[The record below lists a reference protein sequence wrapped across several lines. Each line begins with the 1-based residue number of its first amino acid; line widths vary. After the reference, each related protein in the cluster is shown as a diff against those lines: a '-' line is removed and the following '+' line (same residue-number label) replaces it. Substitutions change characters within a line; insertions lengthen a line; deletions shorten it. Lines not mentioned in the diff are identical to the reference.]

1 MKIPS
6 PRGGPHA
13 SQKRFPLSA
22 PRTAAAGRAH
32 ALLARGLPLLLIALA
47 ALVLSSVGHAQALDV
62 VLVSN
67 TGQTAGS
74 DLATATGRVTYA
86 QSFTT
91 GDHPEGYFLSSVE
104 VGLKAGSGVTA
115 EVALWRTH
123 RGVFGS
129 HIGYRFFPTLK
140 LTTLSGVGSIDEDA
154 ATLERFS
161 ANDVLLLP
169 ATTYWIVVTRT
180 GGADDGLSVATTSSE
195 DAVDAGGMAG
205 FSVGNN
211 VWVPDPDSRFDW
223 DDYSGS
229 VDASMKIEL
238 RGSEATR
245 PPGPYATN
253 RNEQSRAAAAETSSS
268 TTRYA
273 TSFTTASNPATH
285 QLTSVLLG
293 VAAEAGVSPRV
304 AIHADASGGQ
314 PAASAL
320 TNGTL
325 TAPADVSRVLGA
337 PDRAEFTA
345 SPAISLAGSTRYW
358 VVLDV
363 GSGTGSLS
371 VSTTAS
377 DANDEVPQPQW
388 RLGDTMKVY
397 NGTSWSN
404 DSQGHTFR
412 MALNGPTD
420 QYIGPPFQLMR
431 EVRIGLPQVGVGV
444 AAEILDESFRVKN
457 ATWQWQRGDTSDGT
471 FTDIPAEQGG
481 TSRVYVPAAT
491 DLGKWLQA
499 LASYENAFGP
509 GKMVSGVSGQAVL
522 SQPIMSNAGQ
532 ISNVGY
538 VVLQNDTVNIA
549 QAFTT
554 GGNPSGYSLRGLRFG
569 IYLETDIDALS
580 WALHA
585 DAAGEP
591 AAEPLFTH
599 IAVPSA
605 SLDAATSTFEDLVHP
620 GFPLAPDTKY
630 WAVLTS
636 SPLMEGTGGPTL
648 GAAGISEWGERVIL
662 DGPAAEL
669 DPGSES
675 GWTLHFSTLSTPH
688 DPLSTEEWVRFPEA
702 LELEPNGKLALQ
714 MSVLTHPEVTASFG
728 QAAYTVAEGVT
739 QSVTVTLS
747 ADPERT
753 VTIPIVTMGQDGA
766 SSVDYSGV
774 PDSVTFN
781 AGGPTEMTF
790 TFTATQD
797 TFDDEG
803 ESVLLGFGP
812 DLSGGVSSG
821 TPDETTLTI
830 TDDDPPEVSFGQ
842 NAYTVAEGGMV
853 SVEVKLTSALGSAV
867 TVPVTHTPQGATSA
881 ADYSGV
887 PANLTF
893 NTGETSKT
901 FSLSAA
907 QDTVDDDGE
916 SVLLTFGTL
925 PATVQTGTTTETT
938 VNITDDD
945 AAEVSFGQSAYTV
958 AEGGMVSVEVKLTSA
973 PASAVTVPVTHTPQG
988 ATSSADYSGVP
999 ANVMFSAGE
1008 TSKAFTFTATQDT
1021 VDDDGESVL
1030 LTFGTLPDTVQ
1041 TGTTTQSTV
1050 TITDDDIPSSVVVNF
1065 GSATYTVTE
1074 GGTVDVTVILDD
1086 DPERTVTVPIGTINE
1101 GGASGSDYS
1110 GVPATVTFSSG
1121 ETEKTFTVTAT
1132 EDNLED
1138 GGEGVKLSFVNL
1150 PPEATLGTTNE
1161 ATVSI
1166 INKAAQNSLTVAFQ
1180 SVAYSVPEG
1189 NSVVV
1194 TVILSAAPGS
1204 EVTVPLTVT
1213 EQGGATSA
1221 DYSGVPAS
1229 VTFGPD
1235 ERDQT
1240 FTVSATQ
1247 DVVDDD
1253 EESVVIGFGTLSDGV
1268 REGGAGN
1275 TTVDIR
1281 DDDDPAVVV
1290 SFGSATYTVAEGD
1303 TVDVTVTLDR
1313 DPERS
1318 VTIPIVTTEQDSA
1331 SSVDYSGVPANVV
1344 FNSGET
1350 EKSITFSATQ
1360 DTIDDDGESVRLAF
1374 GSPLPT
1380 DVTAA
1385 SPQEAVVSITDDDV
1399 PSVTVSFEQGTYTVA
1414 EGGTVEVTVT
1424 LDPDP
1429 ERTVTIPITKANQ
1442 GTASDADYS
1451 GVPANVVFNSGETE
1465 KSITFSATQD
1475 TIDDDGES
1483 VRLAFGSPLP
1493 TDVTAASPQET
1504 VVSITDDDVPS
1515 VTVSFE
1521 QGTYTVAEGGTV
1533 EVTVTLDPDPERTVT
1548 IPITKVNQGTA
1559 SDADYSGVPAN
1570 VVFNS
1575 GETEKSITFSATQDT
1590 IDDDGESVRLAFG
1603 SPLPTDVT
1611 AASPQETVV
1620 SITDDDVPSVVVSF
1634 GSAAYTVAEGGTVE
1648 VTVTLDPDPERTVT
1662 IPITKVNQGTASD
1675 ADYSGVPANV
1685 VFNSGETEKSITF
1698 SATQDTIDDDGESVR
1713 LAFGSP
1719 LPTDVTAA
1727 SPQEAVVS
1735 ITDDDVPSVT
1745 VSFEQGTYTVAEG
1758 GTQTVTVTLSADPER
1773 TVTIPIIRTNQDGAS
1788 NGDYSGVPAS
1798 VTFNNG
1804 DTSESFTFTATD
1816 DTVDD
1821 DGESV
1826 LLTFGAMP
1834 DGVSAGTPTET
1845 TVTITDDDAAAGKVA
1860 LALTPATISE
1870 SGAGN
1875 ASTVTASVPA
1885 ASSATTTVTVSV
1897 NPADTTTLTGNT
1909 TLTIPAG
1916 DTDST
1921 GVVTITAVNDD
1932 AYTGN
1937 RTVAVSG
1944 TAVNS
1949 VGVTDPDDVTLTIID
1964 DDIPAGCEIGDIWC
1978 GTVRYADR
1986 FPSDA
1991 AGRKPL
1997 RWYHLDSDVPEFAHN
2012 EFRYKVY
2019 SSSLGANPGGGT
2031 YVRPPFHIPER
2042 SKSLFGLGNLS
2053 ATDPMGYWE
2062 MPNQDYLDWTLY
2074 ISTNQDGATL
2084 EAKLPF
2090 NEAKF
2095 CCGHK
2100 WRWHGLDLYELN
2112 YAWAEGKEYKL
2123 RIVEDPRADRTPEV
2137 MGPPLYLEALGVNR
2151 GSVLL
2156 RWVRPQVRNDGA
2168 PPGVSYKVQWKT
2180 AAGMWDTPAV
2190 LKHVYV
2196 PASGKEVLS
2205 WSIRGLTPGSA
2216 YDVRVIA
2223 VNEAGDSAP
2232 SNVLRVHTDEPIPAP
2247 SQNQAANSPATG
2259 GPGIIGSLLAGETLT
2274 ATTENIEDEDGL
2286 TGAVFAY
2293 QWLRSDTDIEGAIS
2307 STYTMTDDDA
2317 GKAIQVRVTFSDDAG
2332 NEESLTSYA
2341 RLSAP
2346 PPPPPPAQQDD
2357 DDPAVV
2363 VSFGSS
2369 AHSVTEG
2376 GTVEVTVAL
2385 DVDPERTVTVPLT
2398 VTDQD
2403 GASSADYSG
2412 VPVSVTFDSGEVL
2425 KTLTFS
2431 ATQDDVNDD
2440 GESVKLTFGTP
2451 LPARVSAGTVSES
2464 TVNIRDDDDPAV
2476 AVSFE
2481 QGTYTVTEGGTV
2493 EMTVTLDVDPERTVT
2508 VPLTVTDQ
2516 DGASPADYSGVPASV
2531 TFDSGE
2537 VLKTFTFSA
2546 TQDDV
2551 DDDGESVKLT
2561 FGTPLPAR
2569 VSAGTVSESTV
2580 NIQSKTPLTASVES
2594 APPSHNGSDEFRIR
2608 IAFSEEPKTGFS
2620 YKIMRDH
2627 AFTVT
2632 GGSVTGARR
2641 LEPLSNIGWEVVV
2654 EPDSNG
2660 DVTIVLPA
2668 TTDCNAQG
2676 AICTGDGRPLSNRLE
2691 ITVSGPGG

>member
-6 PRGGPHA
+6 PRGGPPA
-13 SQKRFPLSA
+13 SRKRFPWSA
-22 PRTAAAGRAH
+22 PITAPAGRAH
-32 ALLARGLPLLLIALA
+32 ALLARGLPILLIIIIALA
-47 ALVLSSVGHAQALDV
+47 ALVLSSVGHAQTLDP

-74 DLATATGRVTYA
+74 DLATATGRVSYA

-91 GDHPEGYFLSSVE
+91 GDHPDGYFLSSVE

-115 EVALWRTH
+115 GVALWWSGRWTSDQ
-123 RGVFGS
+123 RIGFFS
-129 HIGYRFFPTLK
+129 LPDHI
-140 LTTLSGVGSIDEDA
+140 LTTLSGVPSIDEDA
-154 ATLERFS
+154 STLERFS

-211 VWVPDPDSRFDW
+211 VWVPVPDSPLNPDSLEW
-223 DDYSGS
+223 ADYSGS
-229 VDASMKIEL
+229 VDASMKIGL

-253 RNEQSRAAAAETSSS
+253 RNELSRAAAAETSSS
-268 TTRYA
+268 TSRYA

-304 AIHADASGGQ
+304 AIHADASGGE
-314 PAASAL
+314 PAASAV

-371 VSTTAS
+371 VSTTAA
-377 DANDEVPQPQW
+377 DVNDEVPQPQW
-388 RLGDTMKVY
+388 SIDNTMKAY
-397 NGTSWSN
+397 SGTSWSN
-404 DSQGHTFR
+404 DSQSRSFR

-431 EVRIGLPQVGVGV
+431 EVRIGLPQVGLGV
-444 AAEILDESFRVKN
+444 AAEILDQSERIKN

-471 FTDIPAEQGG
+471 FTDIPAAQGG
-481 TSRVYVPAAT
+481 TSRVYVPAAA
-491 DLGKWLQA
+491 DLGKWLKA

-532 ISNVGY
+532 ISSVGY
-538 VVLQNDTVNIA
+538 IVLQNDTVNIA

-569 IYLETDIDALS
+569 IHLKTDVDALS

-605 SLDAATSTFEDLVHP
+605 SLDADSRTFEDLVHP

-648 GAAGISEWGERVIL
+648 GAAGISEWGEMVIL

-675 GWTLHFSTLSTPH
+675 GWTLDFSTLSSPH
-688 DPLSTEEWVRFPEA
+688 DPLSTEEWVTFTKA
-702 LELEPNGKLALQ
+702 LELEVNGKMVLR
-714 MSVLTHPEVTASFG
+714 MSVLTYPEVTASFG
-728 QAAYTVAEGVT
+728 QAAYTVAEGGT

-766 SSVDYSGV
+766 SSIDYSGV

-797 TFDDEG
+797 MVDDEG
-803 ESVLLGFGP
+803 ESVLLGFGS
-812 DLSGGVSSG
+812 DLSGGVSAG
-821 TPDETTLTI
+821 TPDETTVTI
-830 TDDDPPEVSFGQ
+830 TDDDPP
-842 NAYTVAEGGMV
+842 
-853 SVEVKLTSALGSAV
+853 
-867 TVPVTHTPQGATSA
+867 
-881 ADYSGV
+881 
-887 PANLTF
+887 
-893 NTGETSKT
+893 
-901 FSLSAA
+901 
-907 QDTVDDDGE
+907 
-916 SVLLTFGTL
+916 
-925 PATVQTGTTTETT
+925 
-938 VNITDDD
+938 
-945 AAEVSFGQSAYTV
+945 EVSFGQSAYTV
-958 AEGGMVSVEVKLTSA
+958 AEGGTVSVEVKLTSA

-988 ATSSADYSGVP
+988 ATSSTDYSGVP

-1030 LTFGTLPDTVQ
+1030 LAFGILPATVQ
-1041 TGTTTQSTV
+1041 TGTTTETTV
-1050 TITDDDIPSSVVVNF
+1050 NITDDD
-1065 GSATYTVTE
+1065 
-1074 GGTVDVTVILDD
+1074 D
-1086 DPERTVTVPIGTINE
+1086 
-1101 GGASGSDYS
+1101 
-1110 GVPATVTFSSG
+1110 
-1121 ETEKTFTVTAT
+1121 
-1132 EDNLED
+1132 
-1138 GGEGVKLSFVNL
+1138 
-1150 PPEATLGTTNE
+1150 
-1161 ATVSI
+1161 
-1166 INKAAQNSLTVAFQ
+1166 
-1180 SVAYSVPEG
+1180 
-1189 NSVVV
+1189 
-1194 TVILSAAPGS
+1194 AP
-1204 EVTVPLTVT
+1204 
-1213 EQGGATSA
+1213 
-1221 DYSGVPAS
+1221 
-1229 VTFGPD
+1229 
-1235 ERDQT
+1235 
-1240 FTVSATQ
+1240 
-1247 DVVDDD
+1247 
-1253 EESVVIGFGTLSDGV
+1253 
-1268 REGGAGN
+1268 
-1275 TTVDIR
+1275 
-1281 DDDDPAVVV
+1281 
-1290 SFGSATYTVAEGD
+1290 
-1303 TVDVTVTLDR
+1303 
-1313 DPERS
+1313 
-1318 VTIPIVTTEQDSA
+1318 
-1331 SSVDYSGVPANVV
+1331 
-1344 FNSGET
+1344 
-1350 EKSITFSATQ
+1350 
-1360 DTIDDDGESVRLAF
+1360 
-1374 GSPLPT
+1374 
-1380 DVTAA
+1380 
-1385 SPQEAVVSITDDDV
+1385 
-1399 PSVTVSFEQGTYTVA
+1399 
-1414 EGGTVEVTVT
+1414 
-1424 LDPDP
+1424 
-1429 ERTVTIPITKANQ
+1429 
-1442 GTASDADYS
+1442 
-1451 GVPANVVFNSGETE
+1451 
-1465 KSITFSATQD
+1465 
-1475 TIDDDGES
+1475 
-1483 VRLAFGSPLP
+1483 
-1493 TDVTAASPQET
+1493 
-1504 VVSITDDDVPS
+1504 
-1515 VTVSFE
+1515 
-1521 QGTYTVAEGGTV
+1521 
-1533 EVTVTLDPDPERTVT
+1533 
-1548 IPITKVNQGTA
+1548 
-1559 SDADYSGVPAN
+1559 
-1570 VVFNS
+1570 
-1575 GETEKSITFSATQDT
+1575 
-1590 IDDDGESVRLAFG
+1590 
-1603 SPLPTDVT
+1603 
-1611 AASPQETVV
+1611 
-1620 SITDDDVPSVVVSF
+1620 
-1634 GSAAYTVAEGGTVE
+1634 
-1648 VTVTLDPDPERTVT
+1648 
-1662 IPITKVNQGTASD
+1662 
-1675 ADYSGVPANV
+1675 
-1685 VFNSGETEKSITF
+1685 
-1698 SATQDTIDDDGESVR
+1698 
-1713 LAFGSP
+1713 
-1719 LPTDVTAA
+1719 
-1727 SPQEAVVS
+1727 
-1735 ITDDDVPSVT
+1735 
-1745 VSFEQGTYTVAEG
+1745 
-1758 GTQTVTVTLSADPER
+1758 
-1773 TVTIPIIRTNQDGAS
+1773 
-1788 NGDYSGVPAS
+1788 
-1798 VTFNNG
+1798 
-1804 DTSESFTFTATD
+1804 
-1816 DTVDD
+1816 
-1821 DGESV
+1821 
-1826 LLTFGAMP
+1826 
-1834 DGVSAGTPTET
+1834 
-1845 TVTITDDDAAAGKVA
+1845 AGKVT
-1860 LALTPATISE
+1860 LELTPATINE
-1870 SGAGN
+1870 SGTGN
-1875 ASTVTASVPA
+1875 ASTVTASVPS
-1885 ASSATTTVTVSV
+1885 ASSAATTVTVSV

-1909 TLTIPAG
+1909 TLSIPAG
-1916 DTDST
+1916 DTNST

-1949 VGVTDPDDVTLTIID
+1949 AGITDPDDVTLTITD
-1964 DDIPAGCEIGDIWC
+1964 DDIPAGCESGDIWC
-1978 GTVRYADR
+1978 GTVRYTDR

-2012 EFRYKVY
+2012 GFRYKVY

-2031 YVRPPFHIPER
+2031 YVMPPFHIPER
-2042 SKSLFGLGNLS
+2042 SSSLFGLGNLS
-2053 ATDPMGYWE
+2053 ATDPMGHWE

-2100 WRWHGLDLYELN
+2100 WRWYGLDLYKLN
-2112 YAWAEGKEYKL
+2112 EAWAVGKEYQL

-2137 MGPPLYLEALGVNR
+2137 LGPPLYLEAPGVNR
-2151 GSVLL
+2151 ESVLL

-2168 PPGVSYKVQWKT
+2168 PPGVKYKVQWKT

-2190 LKHVYV
+2190 SEHVYV
-2196 PASGKEVLS
+2196 PPSGEEVPG

-2293 QWLRSDTDIEGAIS
+2293 QWIRSDTDIEGAIS
-2307 STYTMTDDDA
+2307 STYTMTDDDE

-2332 NEESLTSYA
+2332 NGESLTSYA

-2346 PPPPPPAQQDD
+2346 PPPPAQQDD
-2357 DDPAVV
+2357 D
-2363 VSFGSS
+2363 G
-2369 AHSVTEG
+2369 
-2376 GTVEVTVAL
+2376 
-2385 DVDPERTVTVPLT
+2385 
-2398 VTDQD
+2398 
-2403 GASSADYSG
+2403 
-2412 VPVSVTFDSGEVL
+2412 
-2425 KTLTFS
+2425 
-2431 ATQDDVNDD
+2431 
-2440 GESVKLTFGTP
+2440 
-2451 LPARVSAGTVSES
+2451 
-2464 TVNIRDDDDPAV
+2464 PAV
-2476 AVSFE
+2476 AVSFGSAAYSVIE
-2481 QGTYTVTEGGTV
+2481 GSTVKVKV
-2493 EMTVTLDVDPERTVT
+2493 EVALDVDPERTVT

-2531 TFDSGE
+2531 TFNSGE

-2546 TQDDV
+2546 TRDDV

-2569 VSAGTVSESTV
+2569 VSAGTGNESTV

-2608 IAFSEEPKTGFS
+2608 IDLSEEPKTGFS
-2620 YKIMRDH
+2620 YTTMRDH

-2632 GGSVTGARR
+2632 GGSVAGARR
-2641 LEPLSNIGWEVVV
+2641 LDSPSNIGWEVVV

-2660 DVTIVLPA
+2660 DVSIVLPI

-2691 ITVSGPGG
+2691 ITVSGPSG

>member
-1 MKIPS
+1 MNTFSYKGTSSSFLRVDVIEPADAFEYCGRECVDIS
-6 PRGGPHA
+6 DPFLA
-13 SQKRFPLSA
+13 VTTFPE
-22 PRTAAAGRAH
+22 
-32 ALLARGLPLLLIALA
+32 I
-47 ALVLSSVGHAQALDV
+47 SSVAYRLGFVEVDGAVFHISEAD
-62 VLVSN
+62 
-67 TGQTAGS
+67 TGFSGTAFWWTNPGFTWS
-74 DLATATGRVTYA
+74 DGQSVQIKLIENATASFDMASYTANEGDSFDVT
-86 QSFTT
+86 
-91 GDHPEGYFLSSVE
+91 V
-104 VGLKAGSGVTA
+104 
-115 EVALWRTH
+115 
-123 RGVFGS
+123 
-129 HIGYRFFPTLK
+129 
-140 LTTLSGVGSIDEDA
+140 TLSDSFENTRTLPVVVTPNGEATEADYSVSPEELVFAPGETEKTFSVTLVDDTIDDDDETLTLSIDE
-154 ATLERFS
+154 
-161 ANDVLLLP
+161 P
-169 ATTYWIVVTRT
+169 HI
-180 GGADDGLSVATTSSE
+180 
-195 DAVDAGGMAG
+195 
-205 FSVGNN
+205 
-211 VWVPDPDSRFDW
+211 
-223 DDYSGS
+223 
-229 VDASMKIEL
+229 K
-238 RGSEATR
+238 
-245 PPGPYATN
+245 
-253 RNEQSRAAAAETSSS
+253 
-268 TTRYA
+268 
-273 TSFTTASNPATH
+273 
-285 QLTSVLLG
+285 
-293 VAAEAGVSPRV
+293 
-304 AIHADASGGQ
+304 SGG
-314 PAASAL
+314 
-320 TNGTL
+320 TND
-325 TAPADVSRVLGA
+325 TA
-337 PDRAEFTA
+337 
-345 SPAISLAGSTRYW
+345 
-358 VVLDV
+358 
-363 GSGTGSLS
+363 
-371 VSTTAS
+371 
-377 DANDEVPQPQW
+377 
-388 RLGDTMKVY
+388 
-397 NGTSWSN
+397 
-404 DSQGHTFR
+404 
-412 MALNGPTD
+412 
-420 QYIGPPFQLMR
+420 
-431 EVRIGLPQVGVGV
+431 
-444 AAEILDESFRVKN
+444 
-457 ATWQWQRGDTSDGT
+457 
-471 FTDIPAEQGG
+471 
-481 TSRVYVPAAT
+481 
-491 DLGKWLQA
+491 
-499 LASYENAFGP
+499 
-509 GKMVSGVSGQAVL
+509 
-522 SQPIMSNAGQ
+522 
-532 ISNVGY
+532 
-538 VVLQNDTVNIA
+538 TVNI
-549 QAFTT
+549 
-554 GGNPSGYSLRGLRFG
+554 
-569 IYLETDIDALS
+569 TDND
-580 WALHA
+580 
-585 DAAGEP
+585 D
-591 AAEPLFTH
+591 
-599 IAVPSA
+599 
-605 SLDAATSTFEDLVHP
+605 
-620 GFPLAPDTKY
+620 
-630 WAVLTS
+630 
-636 SPLMEGTGGPTL
+636 
-648 GAAGISEWGERVIL
+648 
-662 DGPAAEL
+662 
-669 DPGSES
+669 
-675 GWTLHFSTLSTPH
+675 
-688 DPLSTEEWVRFPEA
+688 
-702 LELEPNGKLALQ
+702 
-714 MSVLTHPEVTASFG
+714 PEVTVSFE
-728 QAAYTVAEGVT
+728 QPSYTAAEGDDVT
-739 QSVTVTLS
+739 VTVTLS
-747 ADPERT
+747 ANPERT
-753 VTIPIVTMGQDGA
+753 VIIPITTVNQGTA
-766 SSVDYSGV
+766 SD
-774 PDSVTFN
+774 
-781 AGGPTEMTF
+781 
-790 TFTATQD
+790 
-797 TFDDEG
+797 
-803 ESVLLGFGP
+803 
-812 DLSGGVSSG
+812 
-821 TPDETTLTI
+821 
-830 TDDDPPEVSFGQ
+830 
-842 NAYTVAEGGMV
+842 
-853 SVEVKLTSALGSAV
+853 
-867 TVPVTHTPQGATSA
+867 

-887 PANLTF
+887 PSGVTF
-893 NTGETSKT
+893 QSGETSKSFD
-901 FSLSAA
+901 FSAT
-907 QDTVDDDGE
+907 QDTEDDDGE
-916 SVLLTFGTL
+916 SVRLGFGSL
-925 PATVQTGTTTETT
+925 PDARVSAGTPDETT

-945 AAEVSFGQSAYTV
+945 IPSSVEVSFGSA
-958 AEGGMVSVEVKLTSA
+958 A
-973 PASAVTVPVTHTPQG
+973 
-988 ATSSADYSGVP
+988 
-999 ANVMFSAGE
+999 
-1008 TSKAFTFTATQDT
+1008 
-1021 VDDDGESVL
+1021 
-1030 LTFGTLPDTVQ
+1030 
-1041 TGTTTQSTV
+1041 
-1050 TITDDDIPSSVVVNF
+1050 
-1065 GSATYTVTE
+1065 YTVTE

-1086 DPERTVTVPIGTINE
+1086 DPEQTVTVPIGTINE

-1290 SFGSATYTVAEGD
+1290 SFGSATYTVTEGD

-1313 DPERS
+1313 DPERT

-1429 ERTVTIPITKANQ
+1429 ERTVIIPIT
-1442 GTASDADYS
+1442 T
-1451 GVPANVVFNSGETE
+1451 
-1465 KSITFSATQD
+1465 
-1475 TIDDDGES
+1475 
-1483 VRLAFGSPLP
+1483 
-1493 TDVTAASPQET
+1493 
-1504 VVSITDDDVPS
+1504 
-1515 VTVSFE
+1515 
-1521 QGTYTVAEGGTV
+1521 
-1533 EVTVTLDPDPERTVT
+1533 
-1548 IPITKVNQGTA
+1548 VNQGTA
-1559 SDADYSGVPAN
+1559 SDADYSGVPSG
-1570 VVFNS
+1570 VTFQS
-1575 GETEKSITFSATQDT
+1575 GETSKSFDFSATQDT
-1590 IDDDGESVRLAFG
+1590 EDDDGESVRLGFG
-1603 SPLPTDVT
+1603 SLPDARVSAGTPD
-1611 AASPQETVV
+1611 ETTVN
-1620 SITDDDVPSVVVSF
+1620 ITDDDIPSSVEVSF
-1634 GSAAYTVAEGGTVE
+1634 GSAAYTVTEGGTVDVTVILDDDPE
-1648 VTVTLDPDPERTVT
+1648 QTVTVPIGTINEGGASGSDYSGVPATVTFSSGETEKTFTVTATEDNLEDGGEGVKLSFVNLPPEATLGTTNEATVSIINKAAQNSLTVAFQSVAYSVPEGNSVVVTVILSAAPGSEVTVPLTVTEQGGATSADYSGVPASVTFGPDERDQTFTVSATQDVVDDDEESVVIGFGTLSDGVREGGAGNTTVDIRDDDDPAVVVSFGSATYTVTEGDTVDVTVTLDRDPERTVT
-1662 IPITKVNQGTASD
+1662 IPIVTTEQDSASSV
-1675 ADYSGVPANV
+1675 DYSGVPANV

-1758 GTQTVTVTLSADPER
+1758 GTVEVTVTLDPDPERTVIIPITKANQGTASDADYSGVPANVVFGPDEREQTFMVRATDDAIDDDGESVQLGFGVLPTGVSTGGTATSTVSITDNDDPAVVVSFGSAAYTVAEGGTVEVTVTLDPDPERTVIIPITKANQGTASDADYSGVPANVVFGPDEREQTFMVRATDDAIDDDGESVQLGFGVLPTGVSTGGTATSTVSITDNDDPAVVVSFGSAAYTVAEGGTVEVTVTLDPDPERTVTIPITKVNQGTASDADYSGVSANVVFNSGETEKSITFSATQDTIDDDGESVRLAFGSPLPTDVTAASPQEAVVSITDDDVPSVTVSFEQGTYTVAEGGTVEVTVTLDPDPER

-2031 YVRPPFHIPER
+2031 YVMPPFHIPER

-2112 YAWAEGKEYKL
+2112 YAWAVGKEYQL

-2168 PPGVSYKVQWKT
+2168 PPGVKYKVQWKT

-2190 LKHVYV
+2190 SQNVYV
-2196 PASGKEVLS
+2196 PRPGEEVPG
-2205 WSIRGLTPGSA
+2205 WTIRGLTPGSA

-2376 GTVEVTVAL
+2376 GTVEVTV
-2385 DVDPERTVTVPLT
+2385 
-2398 VTDQD
+2398 
-2403 GASSADYSG
+2403 
-2412 VPVSVTFDSGEVL
+2412 
-2425 KTLTFS
+2425 
-2431 ATQDDVNDD
+2431 
-2440 GESVKLTFGTP
+2440 
-2451 LPARVSAGTVSES
+2451 
-2464 TVNIRDDDDPAV
+2464 
-2476 AVSFE
+2476 
-2481 QGTYTVTEGGTV
+2481 
-2493 EMTVTLDVDPERTVT
+2493 TLDVDPERTVT
-2508 VPLTVTDQ
+2508 VPLTVTVR
-2516 DGASPADYSGVPASV
+2516 DGASSADYSGVPVSV

-2569 VSAGTVSESTV
+2569 VSAGMGSESTV

-2641 LEPLSNIGWEVVV
+2641 LEPPSNIGWEVVV